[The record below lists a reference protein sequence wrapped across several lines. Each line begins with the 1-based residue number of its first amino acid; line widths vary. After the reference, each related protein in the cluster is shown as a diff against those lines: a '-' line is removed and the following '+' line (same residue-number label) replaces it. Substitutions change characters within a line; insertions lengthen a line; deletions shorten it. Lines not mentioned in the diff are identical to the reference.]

1 VWAGTI
7 NGGISRL
14 LDGHFTTYT
23 ITSGLASDTVSSI
36 LETRDGTMWFGTP
49 NGLSSFSRGRWT
61 TYTTVEGLP
70 SAEVDCL
77 FEDSSGTLWSGTSA
91 GLAFLAGDYFH
102 APHEAP
108 DALREKVLGMAEDPR
123 GRFWIATA
131 HHVLSVPHD
140 RLLNGVVGASDI
152 REYGQ
157 ADGLRTTEGV
167 ERSQSVVS
175 DPKGRIWVSLGNGL
189 SAVNAFQITD
199 HAAPALPH
207 IEAITAD
214 NNTSQLGA
222 VVQVLPLPRRITVEF
237 TGLSLAVPERIRFR
251 YILENFDTS
260 WSRPVAA
267 RDAVYTNLGPGR
279 YRFRLIASNSEGQWN
294 GPETA
299 ITLKVAP
306 AYYQTYW
313 FRFSCVAVLLALLG
327 AVYQTRVQQLR
338 EHEKRFREAVETMPA
353 LAFVADPSGN
363 RTFMNRGWLEYAGL
377 SREEV
382 SASGWEKMIH
392 PDDLSRFL
400 ERWRSSAM
408 SGQPLEFEARLRRG
422 LDGAYRWFLIRAVPV
437 RDKRRKAV
445 KWCGAAT
452 DIEDRKRAERLQ
464 ADLTHASRVSTMGE
478 LVASISHELAQ
489 PITVTTAHARASLRW
504 LQHDPPEVDEA
515 RRGTEKIIEAGALA
529 SEIINRL
536 RSLYRKSSPKRELL
550 AINEII
556 GQMAGMMRDEAREH
570 GVSIRAELKSD
581 LPMTVADRVQ
591 LQQVLMNL
599 MLNGIESMKD
609 TGGILALKSQ
619 LDEDGQIEISV
630 RDTGPGLQ
638 PEMVEQ
644 IFEAFFTTKP
654 EGSGMGLAICKSIVE
669 SHGGRIWAN
678 RVGEHGATFHFTL
691 PVPPAQA
698 GPPDDA
704 ARRV

>member
-1 VWAGTI
+1 
-7 NGGISRL
+7 
-14 LDGHFTTYT
+14 
-23 ITSGLASDTVSSI
+23 
-36 LETRDGTMWFGTP
+36 
-49 NGLSSFSRGRWT
+49 
-61 TYTTVEGLP
+61 
-70 SAEVDCL
+70 
-77 FEDSSGTLWSGTSA
+77 
-91 GLAFLAGDYFH
+91 
-102 APHEAP
+102 
-108 DALREKVLGMAEDPR
+108 
-123 GRFWIATA
+123 
-131 HHVLSVPHD
+131 
-140 RLLNGVVGASDI
+140 
-152 REYGQ
+152 
-157 ADGLRTTEGV
+157 
-167 ERSQSVVS
+167 
-175 DPKGRIWVSLGNGL
+175 
-189 SAVNAFQITD
+189 
-199 HAAPALPH
+199 
-207 IEAITAD
+207 
-214 NNTSQLGA
+214 
-222 VVQVLPLPRRITVEF
+222 
-237 TGLSLAVPERIRFR
+237 
-251 YILENFDTS
+251 
-260 WSRPVAA
+260 
-267 RDAVYTNLGPGR
+267 
-279 YRFRLIASNSEGQWN
+279 
-294 GPETA
+294 
-299 ITLKVAP
+299 
-306 AYYQTYW
+306 
-313 FRFSCVAVLLALLG
+313 
-327 AVYQTRVQQLR
+327 
-338 EHEKRFREAVETMPA
+338 
-353 LAFVADPSGN
+353 
-363 RTFMNRGWLEYAGL
+363 
-377 SREEV
+377 
-382 SASGWEKMIH
+382 MIH

-400 ERWRSSAM
+400 ERWRSSAL

-504 LQHDPPEVDEA
+504 LQHDPPEVGEA

-599 MLNGIESMKD
+599 MLNGIEAMKD

-630 RDTGPGLQ
+630 RDTGPGLP
-638 PEMVEQ
+638 PEMAEQ

-669 SHGGRIWAN
+669 SHGGRIWADGI
-678 RVGEHGATFHFTL
+678 GEHGATFHFTL
-691 PVPPAQA
+691 PVAPAQA
-698 GPPDDA
+698 GTPDDA